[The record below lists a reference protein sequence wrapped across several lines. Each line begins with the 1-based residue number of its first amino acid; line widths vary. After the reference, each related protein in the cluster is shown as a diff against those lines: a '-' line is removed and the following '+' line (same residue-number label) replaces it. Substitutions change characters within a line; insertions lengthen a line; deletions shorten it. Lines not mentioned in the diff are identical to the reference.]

1 MRDEQDVRNP
11 DDDRIGHSDR
21 GGGRRQ
27 HFIGCN
33 HGGRLRR
40 VCRFGRNLFY
50 TGRRRYGAGASELR
64 VATMKWILF
73 AGALFASTSAFAQ
86 QGQDVQNNVITSLQ
100 AQRNNAL
107 DQAAVLNAQLQ
118 VANKELAD
126 LRAADAKLKDSLAA
140 AQKQI
145 GDVKKA
151 PTPPEVP
158 KEPK

>member
-1 MRDEQDVRNP
+1 
-11 DDDRIGHSDR
+11 
-21 GGGRRQ
+21 
-27 HFIGCN
+27 
-33 HGGRLRR
+33 
-40 VCRFGRNLFY
+40 
-50 TGRRRYGAGASELR
+50 
-64 VATMKWILF
+64 MKWMIF

-86 QGQDVQNNVITSLQ
+86 QGQDVQNNVIASIQ

-118 VANKELAD
+118 VANKELVD

-145 GDVKKA
+145 DDVKKA

>member
-1 MRDEQDVRNP
+1 
-11 DDDRIGHSDR
+11 
-21 GGGRRQ
+21 
-27 HFIGCN
+27 
-33 HGGRLRR
+33 
-40 VCRFGRNLFY
+40 
-50 TGRRRYGAGASELR
+50 
-64 VATMKWILF
+64 MKKLLIISAFLV
-73 AGALFASTSAFAQ
+73 STAAFAQ

-126 LRAADAKLKDSLAA
+126 LRAADAKTKSDLVA

-145 GDVKKA
+145 EEAKKPA
-151 PTPPEVP
+151 PTPAPPEVP